1 MDRAVSAL
9 VIAPAGWRPACM
21 DVDEYDAWAEM
32 NRRTAI
38 ARSVAVDR
46 PCRDCTL
53 GFAAEM
59 RSVGRCNGTPG
70 GEEEEPMEP
79 ETIDVRLHRRVP
91 VTLSPP
97 PCASCAHEPVCALRA
112 ALEGLTEIPVAAPP
126 LPDGLRITLTAAVE
140 CAHFLRDR
148 SSPTPAKVTG
158 ATNSQR
164 AWKENPFARPRREVS
179 DLTRQKMRDS
189 AIAAATRRA
198 AANQAPR

>member
-1 MDRAVSAL
+1 MSAL
-9 VIAPAGWRPACM
+9 VIVPPGFRPACM
-21 DVDEYDAWAEM
+21 APDEHEAWIEM
-32 NRRTAI
+32 NRRTAT
-38 ARSVAVDR
+38 ARAVAVAR
-46 PCRDCTL
+46 PCADCTL

-59 RSVGRCNGTPG
+59 RAVGRCNGSPG

-79 ETIDVRLHRRVP
+79 EPIDVRLHRRVP
-91 VTLSPP
+91 VSLSAP

-126 LPDGLRITLTAAVE
+126 MPDGLRITLTAAVE

-179 DLTRQKMRDS
+179 DATRQKMRDS
-189 AIAAATRRA
+189 AIEARARRA
-198 AANQAPR
+198 AAKEAPR